1 MLPVGARTRHVAA
14 MIAELLLGGEL
25 LLAAIAVNRH
35 VVVGGWGKRRCQ
47 ARRRWL
53 GRCVTA
59 LYLMELEGVRIVEIP
74 AAGGAHQLR
83 SAGVVV
89 VGSVVVELSFA
100 GEGLLTYRTVI
111 GGGLSAPS
119 ARHHW

>member
-1 MLPVGARTRHVAA
+1 
-14 MIAELLLGGEL
+14 MITELLLSDEL
-25 LLAAIAVNRH
+25 LLATIAVNRH
-35 VVVGGWGKRRCQ
+35 FVDRWGKRRCQ
-47 ARRRWL
+47 VRRCWL
-53 GRCVTA
+53 GRYVTA

-111 GGGLSAPS
+111 GSDLSASS

>member
-1 MLPVGARTRHVAA
+1 
-14 MIAELLLGGEL
+14 MITELLLSGEL
-25 LLAAIAVNRH
+25 LLATIAVNRH
-35 VVVGGWGKRRCQ
+35 FVDRWGKRRCQ

-53 GRCVTA
+53 ERCVTA

-83 SAGVVV
+83 SAGIVVI
-89 VGSVVVELSFA
+89 GSVVVELNFA

-111 GGGLSAPS
+111 GGGLSASS